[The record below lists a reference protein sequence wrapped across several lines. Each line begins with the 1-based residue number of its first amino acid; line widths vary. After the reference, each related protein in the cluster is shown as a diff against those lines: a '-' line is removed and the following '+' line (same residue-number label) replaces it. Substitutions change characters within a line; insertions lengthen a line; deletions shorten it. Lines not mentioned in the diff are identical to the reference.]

1 MARRPS
7 VRIGRVYEPRTRQ
20 DGFRVLVDRIWP
32 RGLTKEKAD
41 LDEWC
46 KSISPST
53 DLRKWYNHD
62 PDRFN
67 EFVRRY
73 KGELEETEPAEA
85 LRHLRE
91 LAKKKTLTLLTATKE
106 ADISEAAVVAG
117 VLRGTTESQ
126 SSK

>member
-7 VRIGRVYEPRTRQ
+7 VRVGRVYEPRTRQ

-53 DLRKWYNHD
+53 DLRRWYNHD
-62 PDRFN
+62 PDRFD
-67 EFVRRY
+67 EFKHRY
-73 KGELEETEPAEA
+73 KGELKETERTEA

-91 LAKKKTLTLLTATKE
+91 LVKKETLTLLTATRDV
-106 ADISEAAVVAG
+106 DISEAVVIAG
-117 VLRGTTESQ
+117 ILRGTTKS
-126 SSK
+126 